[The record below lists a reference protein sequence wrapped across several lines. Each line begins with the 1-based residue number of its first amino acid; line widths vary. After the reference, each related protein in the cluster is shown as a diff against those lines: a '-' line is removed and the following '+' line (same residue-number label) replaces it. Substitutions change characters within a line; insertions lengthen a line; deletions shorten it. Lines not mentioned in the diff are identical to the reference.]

1 MVISDKIEK
10 HFLHKKNLIVTITV
24 TIIRFKKYSVSVGG
38 NSSFFKGIGLLLL
51 CEFKV
56 NILLTK
62 INLAFFYKNSKKTIK

>member
-1 MVISDKIEK
+1 LVISDKVEK

-24 TIIRFKKYSVSVGG
+24 IIIRFKKYSVSGG
-38 NSSFFKGIGLLLL
+38 GVIVFYKEFGLLLQ

-62 INLAFFYKNSKKTIK
+62 IFFAFFYK